1 MDDLQTSAAPPEE
14 ERMSFVDKLVNV
26 LASPGEVFEYV
37 RRTPITHSNWLI
49 PTLILAIVGSLLGYA
64 VMANPSLSD
73 QFKRISSEQMEKQ
86 LQKQISQGKLTP
98 EQADQAR
105 EQGEKFGSIGVIV
118 SILAKDAIGPFF
130 FLFVLGLV
138 YWLLGK
144 GIMKA
149 DVSYWKVVEVIGLVS
164 YIGVIESI
172 VTTILMFL
180 TDRVTASPSLALFI
194 TDFSI
199 DNKWHMVAAAINI
212 FTFWNLGVVSVGLS
226 RIFQRDFPKVLV
238 LLAALWVIWTLAII
252 FGLAALRG

>member
-1 MDDLQTSAAPPEE
+1 
-14 ERMSFVDKLVNV
+14 
-26 LASPGEVFEYV
+26 
-37 RRTPITHSNWLI
+37 
-49 PTLILAIVGSLLGYA
+49 
-64 VMANPSLSD
+64 
-73 QFKRISSEQMEKQ
+73 
-86 LQKQISQGKLTP
+86 
-98 EQADQAR
+98 
-105 EQGEKFGSIGVIV
+105 
-118 SILAKDAIGPFF
+118 
-130 FLFVLGLV
+130 
-138 YWLLGK
+138 
-144 GIMKA
+144 
-149 DVSYWKVVEVIGLVS
+149 VVEVIGLVS